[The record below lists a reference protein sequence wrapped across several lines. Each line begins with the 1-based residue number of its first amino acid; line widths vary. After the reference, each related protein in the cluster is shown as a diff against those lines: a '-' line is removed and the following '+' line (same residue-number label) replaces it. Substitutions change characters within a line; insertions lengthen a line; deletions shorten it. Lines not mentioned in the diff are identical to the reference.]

1 MPINS
6 LKVYGYR
13 SIKNIDL
20 KLHDLNLVV
29 GANGTGK
36 SNLYRCLQLIWAA
49 ASGSLAAAIAKEG
62 GMPSVMWAGARS
74 SNDPARMRFQLEV
87 DDLAYTLECG
97 IIPLSAITEVN
108 GNPWFSTDPDIKLE
122 EVTTLKKDKRLKL
135 LHRKRGLIEARGAD
149 GQPMEFPI
157 LGNPFESALAS
168 LRAPHLYPDLSR
180 LRQEILDWRF
190 YHHCRTDLSSEIRKE
205 HTPVFTPVLSHD
217 GHDLAS
223 ALASIIATNGGYE
236 LNEHLQNAFPG
247 AKLEIDMKPT
257 EVSLLFEMPGLNRPF
272 NTRELSDGTLQYLC
286 ILAALL
292 TERPPNLMV
301 LNEPETSIHPD
312 LFDAL
317 AELLMVASKRSQI
330 LVTTHAREL
339 AGGIVRRGGP
349 KPIELEKKNGE
360 TRIVGAKLFSYDQ
373 DDEDLN

>member
-29 GANGTGK
+29 GPNGSGK
-36 SNLYRCLQLIWAA
+36 SNLYRCLQLLWSAA
-49 ASGSLAAAIAKEG
+49 NGSLAAAIAKEG

-97 IIPLSAITEVN
+97 IIPLSAI
-108 GNPWFSTDPDIKLE
+108 GDKGWFATDPDIKME
-122 EVTTLKKDKRLKL
+122 EVTANRNSKRIKL
-135 LHRKRGLIEARGAD
+135 LLRKRGLIEAKGKD
-149 GQPMEFPI
+149 DKPIEFPI
-157 LGNPFESALAS
+157 LGNPFESAFAS
-168 LRAPHLYPDLSR
+168 LRAPHLYPDLFH
-180 LRQEILDWRF
+180 LRQVILDWRF
-190 YHHCRTDLSSEIRKE
+190 YHHFRTDISSPIRKAQI
-205 HTPVFTPVLSHD
+205 PVYTPVLSHD

-223 ALASIIATNGGYE
+223 ALASIIQTSGGQD
-236 LNEHLQNAFPG
+236 LTEHLQNAFPG
-247 AKLEIDMKPT
+247 ARLEIDMEPT
-257 EVSLLFEMPGLNRPF
+257 EVSLLLKMPGINRPF
-272 NTRELSDGTLQYLC
+272 GASELSDGTLQYLC

-292 TERPPNLMV
+292 TERPPNLMI

-317 AELLMVASKRSQI
+317 AELLMAASRRSQI

-349 KPIELEKKNGE
+349 KPIELEKRNGE
-360 TRIVGAKLFSYDQ
+360 TRIVGAKIFTFDN
-373 DDEDLN
+373 DTEDLE